1 MADARAS
8 VITKL
13 LYVLSDRHPRAEDV
27 VQVNVLGTCGKH
39 GPIKT
44 LELDIGTRLPQ
55 RAYEMS

>member
-44 LELDIGTRLPQ
+44 LARLGRSEVHGQ
-55 RAYEMS
+55 VKF

>member
-1 MADARAS
+1 LADARAS

-44 LELDIGTRLPQ
+44 LASLFHAGMPR
-55 RAYEMS
+55 S